1 MKNSKLKLYVSTA
14 IIAVTSSL
22 LTFGVFSFFIAPNGL
37 HVINQKVPT
46 NFASLNGMHT
56 SPCVDFTEAAAEVTP
71 AVVHIKTTIQP
82 QQTTGFRFNNPFGN
96 LFGDDF
102 FGGSP
107 YQIMPQQSSGSGV
120 IISQDGY
127 IVTNNHVVD
136 NADKVD
142 VVLNDKRTLSAKVI
156 GTDPST
162 DLALLKIDEKDLPFI
177 YFGNSDSVK
186 VGQWVLA
193 VGNPF
198 NLESTVTAGIVS
210 AKGRNINII
219 KDKNNSAI
227 ESFIQTDAAV
237 NPGNSGGALVSTN
250 GELIGINSAIATP
263 TGTYAGYSFAIP
275 VNIVKKVIDDLTHF
289 GVVQRAFL
297 GVNPMEMTDE
307 LANQS
312 GLKNLKGVYVAN
324 VNDRSSAAEAGLQK
338 GDVITKVDNKAIS
351 SIPELLE
358 KVGSKRPGDA
368 VSIEY
373 MRNGKLMT
381 TEAKLKNRDGNTNL
395 ISKTDLDE
403 QKFSS
408 LGATFEELSSAE
420 KSKYQIQNGVKIGAV
435 DRNGKFAQTDIPQ
448 GFIITKVN
456 KKSVSTVDDVKQ
468 VLNDAK
474 GNVMMEG
481 IVPGYPGK
489 YYFSFSM

>member
-1 MKNSKLKLYVSTA
+1 MKNSQLKFYLTTA
-14 IIAVTSSL
+14 LIAVTTSL
-22 LTFGVFSFFIAPNGL
+22 LTVGVFSYFIQSKNSKWMTPNT
-37 HVINQKVPT
+37 PT
-46 NFASLNGMHT
+46 NYASFNAMHST
-56 SPCVDFTEAAAEVTP
+56 PSVDFTNAAAEVTP
-71 AVVHIKTTIQP
+71 AVVHIKTTISP
-82 QQTTGFRFNNPFGN
+82 QQNTALRFNPFGN

-107 YQIMPQQSSGSGV
+107 YQSMPQQSSGSGV
-120 IISQDGY
+120 IISEDGY

-142 VVLNDKRTLSAKVI
+142 IVLADKRTLTAKVI

-162 DLALLKIDEKDLPFI
+162 DLALLKVDEKDLPFI

-237 NPGNSGGALVSTN
+237 NPGNSGGALVSTS

-263 TGTYAGYSFAIP
+263 TGSYAGYSFAIP

-297 GVNPMEMTDE
+297 GINPQEMTDE
-307 LANQS
+307 LAAAA
-312 GLKNLKGVYVAN
+312 GVKNLKGVYVERVLAN
-324 VNDRSSAAEAGLQK
+324 SSAYEAGLEK
-338 GDVITKVDNKAIS
+338 GDVITKIDGINVGS
-351 SIPELLE
+351 VPELLE
-358 KVGSKRPGDA
+358 KVGGKRPGDNIK
-368 VSIEY
+368 IEFLRKGKIVTAETKL
-373 MRNGKLMT
+373 RNK
-381 TEAKLKNRDGNTNL
+381 DGNTSL
-395 ISKTDLDE
+395 LSKTDLDE
-403 QKFSS
+403 QKFNS
-408 LGATFEELSSAE
+408 LGASFSELNSAE
-420 KSKYQIQNGVKIGAV
+420 KVKYQINNGVKISSI
-435 DRNGKFAQTDIPQ
+435 DKNGKFAQTDIPE
-448 GFIITKVN
+448 GFIVTKAN
-456 KKSVSTVDDVKQ
+456 KKNINSIDDLKEVM
-468 VLNDAK
+468 NNAK
-474 GNVMMEG
+474 GNVMLEG

-489 YYFSFSM
+489 YYFSFGL

>member
-1 MKNSKLKLYVSTA
+1 MKNSKTKIYVNTA
-14 IIAVTSSL
+14 IISVITSL
-22 LTFGVFSFFIAPNGL
+22 LTAGLFFYL
-37 HVINQKVPT
+37 VPKKNVAWMNENT
-46 NFASLNGMHT
+46 KANFASFNSMRS
-56 SPCVDFTEAAAEVTP
+56 SPNVDFVEAAAAVTP

-82 QQTTGFRFNNPFGN
+82 QQTNLSFNPFGN

-102 FGGSP
+102 WGGSP
-107 YQIMPQQSSGSGV
+107 YHVMPQQASGSGV
-120 IISQDGY
+120 IIREDGY

-136 NADKVD
+136 NADKVE
-142 VVLNDKRTLSAKVI
+142 VVLNDKRTLTAKVI

-162 DLALLKIDEKDLPFI
+162 DLALLKIDEKDLPYIF
-177 YFGNSDSVK
+177 FGNSDSVK

-237 NPGNSGGALVSTN
+237 NPGNSGGALVSTS

-263 TGTYAGYSFAIP
+263 TGAYAGYSFAIP

-297 GVNPMEMTDE
+297 GINPVEMTDE
-307 LANQS
+307 LATRADV
-312 GLKNLKGVYVAN
+312 KDLKGVFVGNVVAA
-324 VNDRSSAAEAGLQK
+324 SAAAEAGLQQ
-338 GDVITKVDNKAIS
+338 GDVITKMDDLQIKSV
-351 SIPELLE
+351 PEMME
-358 KVGSKRPGDA
+358 HVGSKRPGDN
-368 VSIEY
+368 IKIDFL
-373 MRNGKLMT
+373 RKGKMMSVD
-381 TEAKLKNRDGNTNL
+381 AKLKNSEGSTKL
-395 ISKTDLDE
+395 MSKADLDE
-403 QKFSS
+403 QKFNQ
-408 LGATFEELSSAE
+408 LGANFEEINSSE
-420 KSKYQIQNGVKIGAV
+420 KAKYQINSGVKITNIN
-435 DRNGKFAQTDIPQ
+435 RSGKFAQTEIPE

-456 KKSVSTVDDVKQ
+456 KKPISSVDNVKQ
-468 VLNDAK
+468 ILNEAK

-481 IVPGYPGK
+481 IVPGYSGK
-489 YYFSFSM
+489 YYFSFGL

>member
-1 MKNSKLKLYVSTA
+1 MKNSKLKLYLSVA
-14 IIAVTSSL
+14 IIAIISSL
-22 LTFGVFSFFIAPNGL
+22 LTVGVFSTITHSKFSKWNADGAPSN
-37 HVINQKVPT
+37 V
-46 NFASLNGMHT
+46 ASFNAMPSYAT
-56 SPCVDFTEAAAEVTP
+56 VDFTRAASMVTP

-82 QQTTGFRFNNPFGN
+82 QQQTNLRFNPFGN

-107 YQIMPQQSSGSGV
+107 YQMMPQQSSGSGV
-120 IISQDGY
+120 IISDDGY

-142 VVLNDKRTLSAKVI
+142 VILNDKRTLSAKIV
-156 GTDPST
+156 GKDPST
-162 DLALLKIDEKDLPFI
+162 DLALLKIDETNLPFI

-219 KDKNNSAI
+219 KDKTNSAI

-237 NPGNSGGALVSTN
+237 NPGNSGGALVATN

-275 VNIVKKVIDDLTHF
+275 VNIVKKVIDDLTHY

-297 GVNPMEMTDE
+297 GINPEELNDE
-307 LANQS
+307 IADKE
-312 GLKNLKGVYVAN
+312 GLKNLKGVYVGKIIDKGA
-324 VNDRSSAAEAGLQK
+324 AAEAGLQQ
-338 GDVITKVDNKAIS
+338 GDVITAIDGKNIS
-351 SIPELLE
+351 SVPELLE
-358 KVGSKRPGDA
+358 SVGSKRPGDDIK
-368 VSIEY
+368 IEY
-373 MRNGKLMT
+373 LRKGKLM
-381 TEAKLKNRDGNTNL
+381 EASAQLKNRDGNTKL
-395 ISKTDLDE
+395 ISKSE
-403 QKFSS
+403 VENEVFNS
-408 LGATFEELSSAE
+408 LGATFDELNANE
-420 KSKYQIQNGVKIGAV
+420 KSKYKIDNGVKISSILP
-435 DRNGKFAQTDIPQ
+435 NGKFSQTDIPQ
-448 GFIITKVN
+448 GFIVTRIN
-456 KKSVSTVDDVKQ
+456 KKPISNVDDLKQ
-468 VLNDAK
+468 ELANAK

-489 YYFSFSM
+489 YYFSFNL